1 VSYSLVNAATSFVS
15 PGGKGKVNQHSQP
28 EDARRVVE
36 MLGKAVPLARNSK
49 DIGYDVIGATVIEC
63 ANDGTPVSLSLTA
76 AAPKTSDHLHYER
89 MIRGLCSE
97 YRSRFPG
104 SGGQ

>member
-1 VSYSLVNAATSFVS
+1 
-15 PGGKGKVNQHSQP
+15 
-28 EDARRVVE
+28 

-63 ANDGTPVSLSLTA
+63 ANDGTPVLLSSSA
-76 AAPKTSDHLHYER
+76 AAPKTSDHHHYER

-97 YRSRFPG
+97 YRSRFAG
-104 SGGQ
+104 SGGQQL